1 MGSGR
6 VIAYVD
12 GYNLYFGLKAKGRR
26 YLWLDLKAPMYRYL
40 LENQSLVQVKYFTS
54 RIQSPRESVLRQS
67 RYIDVLRES
76 GVAIIEGRH
85 GGDPLRCECGR
96 TISMPGEK
104 MTDVN
109 IALEVARDSFKGD
122 FDTAFLVTGDSD
134 QVPTVGLVREVSPA
148 QRVVVLFPPERV
160 SKHLKSVAHAALNI
174 NEASLRESQ
183 FPESVKLGSGVTIR
197 RPDHWRS

>member
-26 YLWLDLKAPMYRYL
+26 YLWLDLKALMYRYL

-85 GGDPLRCECGR
+85 GGDPLRCECG
-96 TISMPGEK
+96 
-104 MTDVN
+104 
-109 IALEVARDSFKGD
+109 
-122 FDTAFLVTGDSD
+122 
-134 QVPTVGLVREVSPA
+134 
-148 QRVVVLFPPERV
+148 
-160 SKHLKSVAHAALNI
+160 
-174 NEASLRESQ
+174 
-183 FPESVKLGSGVTIR
+183 
-197 RPDHWRS
+197 